1 MWLALSRSASSKHRR
16 FLSATR
22 KLTSEAERQLIP
34 GKGGVRKS
42 RSGLVGRGERG
53 GARANSVYHDAG
65 MPLFALTAYAK
76 NEQADLR
83 QQDRNAF
90 RELTTLLAR
99 AFKRGTP

>member
-1 MWLALSRSASSKHRR
+1 
-16 FLSATR
+16 
-22 KLTSEAERQLIP
+22 
-34 GKGGVRKS
+34 
-42 RSGLVGRGERG
+42 
-53 GARANSVYHDAG
+53 